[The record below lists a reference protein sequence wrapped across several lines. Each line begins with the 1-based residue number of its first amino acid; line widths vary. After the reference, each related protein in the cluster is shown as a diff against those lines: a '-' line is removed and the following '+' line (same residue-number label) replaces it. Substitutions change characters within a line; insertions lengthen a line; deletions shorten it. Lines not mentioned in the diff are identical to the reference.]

1 MSLLSRDQFIAVL
14 GASGVGLGQRRG
26 SDTLWL
32 GSVGYIDEGFQSY
45 AVALDTLDRL
55 LGEHTRARAGA
66 ELSVVISGHF
76 SRFCLVPWSEQIS
89 SPDELRGFAQ
99 LCFEDLFGAP
109 TQPWSLVLSAEPAG
123 HDRIASALPQ
133 DLLERLRTL
142 VTGRGLRLRSVQPY
156 LMTAFNRFDKS
167 LDAGDFLFIVAEPQR
182 SVLLLARE
190 GRWSS
195 VRSVGGSDSDAA
207 LSALIG
213 RERQLQASTSERA
226 FNVYLHAPAR
236 LDAQPEVAG
245 VHLRTLED
253 DSMTVRD
260 ALYVMSRAVA

>member
-1 MSLLSRDQFIAVL
+1 MSLLSRERFIAVL

-26 SDTLWL
+26 SETLWL

-55 LGEHTRARAGA
+55 LGEHARAGA

-123 HDRIASALPQ
+123 YDRVASALPQ
-133 DLLERLRTL
+133 DLLERLRSL
-142 VTGRGLRLRSVQPY
+142 VSGRGLRLRSVQPY
-156 LMTAFNRFDKS
+156 LMTAFNRFDHS
-167 LDAGDFLFIVAEPQR
+167 LEAGDFLFVVAEPQR

-190 GRWSS
+190 GRWAA
-195 VRSVGGSDSDAA
+195 VRSVGGNDSDAT

-213 RERQLQASTSERA
+213 RERQLQASASERA

-236 LDAQPEVAG
+236 LDALPEIAG

-260 ALYVMSRAVA
+260 GLYVMSRAVA

>member
-1 MSLLSRDQFIAVL
+1 MSLLSRERFVAVL

-26 SDTLWL
+26 SETLWL

-55 LGEHTRARAGA
+55 LGEHAKAGA
-66 ELSVVISGHF
+66 ELCVVVSGHF
-76 SRFCLVPWSEQIS
+76 SRFCLVPWSEQICT
-89 SPDELRGFAQ
+89 PEELRGFAQ

-133 DLLERLRTL
+133 DLLERLRAL
-142 VTGRGLRLRSVQPY
+142 VAGRGLRLRSVQPY
-156 LMTAFNRFDKS
+156 LMTAFNRFDRS
-167 LDAGDFLFIVAEPQR
+167 LDAGDFLFVVAEPQR

-190 GRWSS
+190 GRWTA

-207 LSALIG
+207 LAALVG
-213 RERQLQASTSERA
+213 RERQLQASASERP

-236 LDAQPEVAG
+236 LDAQPQIDG
-245 VHLRTLED
+245 VQVRTLED

-260 ALYVMSRAVA
+260 GLYVMSRAVA

>member
-1 MSLLSRDQFIAVL
+1 MSHLSRERFVAVL

-45 AVALDTLDRL
+45 AVALDTLDCL
-55 LGEHTRARAGA
+55 LGEHAGAGA

-76 SRFCLVPWSEQIS
+76 SRFCLVPWSAQIS
-89 SPDELRGFAQ
+89 SPEELRGFAQ

-123 HDRIASALPQ
+123 YDRIASALPQ
-133 DLLERLRTL
+133 DLLERLRVL
-142 VTGRGLRLRSVQPY
+142 VSGRGLRLRSVQPY
-156 LMTAFNRFDKS
+156 LMAAFNRFDKS
-167 LDAGDFLFIVAEPQR
+167 LDAGDFLFVVAEPQR

-190 GRWSS
+190 GRWAG
-195 VRSVGGSDSDAA
+195 VRSVGGSDSDVA

-236 LDAQPEVAG
+236 LDAHPDVAG
-245 VHLRTLED
+245 VQLRTLED

-260 ALYVMSRAVA
+260 GLYVMSRAVA